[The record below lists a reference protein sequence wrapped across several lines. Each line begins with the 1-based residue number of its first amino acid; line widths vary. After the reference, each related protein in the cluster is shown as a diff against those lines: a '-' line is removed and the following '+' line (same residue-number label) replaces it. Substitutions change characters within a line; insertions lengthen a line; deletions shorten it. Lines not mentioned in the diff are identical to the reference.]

1 MSIATTLTL
10 RCDRCGHQA
19 LLTDGQAR
27 PDGWGSVVAW
37 RVGGGPRLGA
47 DGRPDDLCPSCAEDL
62 LGAWICQV
70 PPKPA
75 APPRPI
81 AAPPA
86 PLRPTLTIEDRKR
99 AIDALTGAL
108 LQNVVMI
115 RDHLR
120 ADPTSILSE
129 DVPAPILEAVEIHA
143 QALVSGIVTRL
154 NLKDASC

>member
-10 RCDRCGHQA
+10 RCDRCGHET
-19 LLTDGQAR
+19 LLTNGQER

-47 DGRPDDLCPSCAEDL
+47 DGRPDDLCPPCAEDL
-62 LGAWICQV
+62 LGAWFCQV
-70 PPKPA
+70 APKPA
-75 APPRPI
+75 APPAPI
-81 AAPPA
+81 ATPPA
-86 PLRPTLTIEDRKR
+86 PRRPELTIEDRKR

-143 QALVSGIVTRL
+143 QSLVSGIVTRL